1 MVKCIAKKISISFSW
16 HTRLAKELAPE
27 SVPMH
32 VGPAQTLPRG
42 GCIHAAMLVVI
53 KYVVGGGDRIYPEK
67 ARKSG

>member
-1 MVKCIAKKISISFSW
+1 M
-16 HTRLAKELAPE
+16 RLAKELAPE